1 MTNHFSIRYFRWI
14 LLVMAIST
22 YVLGFS
28 QDASFS
34 QHKFNK
40 IYFNPAYAG
49 YNEEHHVTLAYR
61 NLWPNVPGV
70 PFAGPL
76 ANYQLSADF
85 FFREG
90 QAKRS
95 MMAFTGAVGGF
106 CTQDFEGEGHLMTS
120 SVGLSFA
127 QHFPVVQ
134 HTSELPRLL
143 LSFGLKAYAVN
154 VRVNWDKFVSS
165 DELSVDHGISGS
177 TSGRTGI
184 GQRWGGDFDFG
195 GLFINNFKG
204 QANWYNEVGFAVAH
218 IVASPLALSGSNDI
232 SKKTPTKYTASYRTK
247 FAAVQKQLYTGVTI
261 LFEKQANFYEL
272 NTGFDIYLGL
282 GKKSGITPL
291 ILSIAHRTS
300 IMQIKKN
307 TKMFI
312 VGIGHEGYFKR
323 VNQPILYYL
332 GFAADIP
339 YGGLNYQTFGA
350 YELSLGISISKR
362 NRSER
367 IDCASF

>member
-1 MTNHFSIRYFRWI
+1 MSWYYSVRLFKI
-14 LLVMAIST
+14 LLLTISSCT
-22 YVLGFS
+22 LVYG
-28 QDASFS
+28 QDPSFS

-49 YNEEHHVTLAYR
+49 YNEEHHVALAYR
-61 NLWPNVPGV
+61 NLWPNVPGI

-90 QAKRS
+90 QARRS

-106 CTQDFEGEGHLMTS
+106 CNQDFEGEGHLMTS
-120 SVGLSFA
+120 TVGLSFA

-134 HTSELPRLL
+134 RASELPRLL
-143 LSFGLKAYAVN
+143 FSFGFKAYAVN
-154 VRVNWDKFVSS
+154 VRVNWDKLVSS
-165 DELSVDHGISGS
+165 DELSVDQGIIGS

-195 GLFINNFKG
+195 GLIINNYKG
-204 QANWYNEVGFAVAH
+204 QSNWYNEIGFAAAH
-218 IVASPLALSGSNDI
+218 IVASPLALSQSNDV
-232 SKKTPTKYTASYRTK
+232 SRKVPTKYTASYRTK
-247 FAAVQKQLYTGVTI
+247 FVAVPKQLYTGLTL

-282 GKKSGITPL
+282 NKRNGTTPI

-300 IMQIKKN
+300 IMQFKKN
-307 TKMFI
+307 TKAFI
-312 VGIGHEGYFKR
+312 AGVGHEGYFRKG
-323 VNQPILYYL
+323 NQPILYYL

-339 YGGLNYQTFGA
+339 YGGLSYQTFGA

-362 NRSER
+362 VQGEKT
-367 IDCASF
+367 DCASF